1 MDLNGDGAWQ
11 AGESILR
18 TQKAFTGGDT
28 FVADQA
34 GTTGVTFNR
43 LGYGATNSAVT
54 TTIIL
59 HDSTAKPVWTRCLA
73 ITVVGQT
80 TTQKAVPAQGNC
92 T

>member
-1 MDLNGDGAWQ
+1 M
-11 AGESILR
+11 AGGRIHPTDSEGLSP
-18 TQKAFTGGDT
+18 GDT